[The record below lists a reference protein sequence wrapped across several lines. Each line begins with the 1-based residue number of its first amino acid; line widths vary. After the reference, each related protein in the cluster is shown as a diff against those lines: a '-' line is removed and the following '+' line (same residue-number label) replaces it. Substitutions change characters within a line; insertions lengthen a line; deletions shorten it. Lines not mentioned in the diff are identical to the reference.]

1 MVVITVTAILCG
13 MDTWNETEDWA
24 KSKRE
29 WLGSFLKL
37 PGGIPS
43 HDTVNRVFQMIA
55 PEKLHDAFFRWT
67 GAVAGKIEGVV
78 AIDGKTVPRSR
89 DDVIE
94 IIKDSK
100 ENPTTAMFANLGYY
114 ESYFRTF
121 LKWNAI
127 SHLEKNVIVVL
138 RGPE

>member
-1 MVVITVTAILCG
+1 M
-13 MDTWNETEDWA
+13 
-24 KSKRE
+24 
-29 WLGSFLKL
+29 
-37 PGGIPS
+37 
-43 HDTVNRVFQMIA
+43 
-55 PEKLHDAFFRWT
+55 
-67 GAVAGKIEGVV
+67 AGKIEGVV

-138 RGPE
+138 RGPV

>member
-1 MVVITVTAILCG
+1 MITVTAILCG

-78 AIDGKTVPRSR
+78 AIDGKTVRRSR

-138 RGPE
+138 RGPV